1 MLDSK
6 AISKAIRMKR
16 KNLLRP
22 DMDYAG
28 QEALDPCATDEIE
41 QNARISATLG
51 APDHEPASAEEMGD
65 GSSSQDEAKRKKI
78 SARIGAYFKSL

>member
-1 MLDSK
+1 MMDAK

-16 KNLLRP
+16 KNLLKP

-41 QNARISATLG
+41 QNARVSATLD
-51 APDHEPASAEEMGD
+51 APDHENPSMAEMGED
-65 GSSSQDEAKRKKI
+65 SSSQDEMKRKKI
-78 SARIGAYFKSL
+78 SARIGSYFKSL